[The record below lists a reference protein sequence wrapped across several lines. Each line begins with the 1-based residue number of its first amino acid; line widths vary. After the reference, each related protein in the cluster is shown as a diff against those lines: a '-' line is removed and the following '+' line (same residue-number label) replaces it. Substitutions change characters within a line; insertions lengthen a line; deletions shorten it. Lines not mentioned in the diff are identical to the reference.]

1 MRNNTKTVK
10 LVFLGLFALV
20 LIAFLFC
27 LQLFSPGSDKARY
40 QEVSEP
46 FAYQTSDIKINPVNQ
61 SLSDTNGSQTVPFSC
76 DSPYYCISISNTGSS
91 AYTITLIDESG
102 ENQLKGSPVVLSSG
116 KSIVITNGNAAS
128 GMRYLT
134 VTAQDGS
141 ALSGTVSVQSASSTD
156 E

>member
-1 MRNNTKTVK
+1 MKNNVKTAK
-10 LVFLGLFALV
+10 LVFLGLFALA
-20 LIAFLFC
+20 LIVFLFC
-27 LQLFSPGSDKARY
+27 LQLFSPGSDKTRY

-46 FAYQTSDIKINPVNQ
+46 LAYQTSDIKINPVNQ
-61 SLSDTNGSQTVPFSC
+61 SLSDANGSQTVPFSC
-76 DSPYYCISISNTGSS
+76 DSPYYCISVSNTGSS
-91 AYTITLIDESG
+91 AYNITLIDESG
-102 ENQLKGSPVVLSSG
+102 ENQLKDSPVVLSSG

>member
-1 MRNNTKTVK
+1 MRNNAKTVK

-20 LIAFLFC
+20 LLTFLFC
-27 LQLFSPGSDKARY
+27 LQLFSPGSDQARS
-40 QEVSEP
+40 QEDSES

-61 SLSDTNGSQTVPFSC
+61 SLSDANGAQTVPFSC
-76 DSPYYCISISNTGSS
+76 DSPYYCISVSNTGSS
-91 AYTITLIDESG
+91 AYNITLIDESG
-102 ENQLKGSPVVLSSG
+102 ENQLKDSPIVLSCG

-128 GMRYLT
+128 GIRYLT
-134 VTAQDGS
+134 VTAKDGS

>member
-27 LQLFSPGSDKARY
+27 LQLFSPGSDKTRY

-46 FAYQTSDIKINPVNQ
+46 FAYQTSEINPVNQ
-61 SLSDTNGSQTVPFSC
+61 SLSDANGSQTVPFSC
-76 DSPYYCISISNTGSS
+76 DSPYYCISVSNTGSS
-91 AYTITLIDESG
+91 AYNITLIDESG
-102 ENQLKGSPVVLSSG
+102 ENQLKDSPVVLSSG
-116 KSIVITNGNAAS
+116 KSIVITNGNAAT

-141 ALSGTVSVQSASSTD
+141 ALSGTVSVQLASSTD